1 MQRLQRQD
9 MKNEVPEANGLDSTP
24 LFEHIEAGIYRYTPN
39 GNHYERTTINGKRTW
54 RSLKTKNL
62 KFARERLHQRWA
74 AISRRAAQRP
84 ASF

>member
-9 MKNEVPEANGLDSTP
+9 MKNEVPEANGLDPTP

-39 GNHYERTTINGKRTW
+39 GNYYERTTINGKRTW

-62 KFARERLHQRWA
+62 KLARGRLNQRRA
-74 AISRRAAQRP
+74 GMSRRPALRL